1 MQSGN
6 ETNDSPP
13 LSRTNFG
20 TGMSRYAPPIFSH
33 NILDDQKFFSEAIFG
48 PKSHKNLCFII
59 FIDFTRQDSDSFHIN
74 MGMGFKKL
82 HGEDVHASNFT
93 ASKSLSTISLALLT
107 LCLQVHKK
115 WREFVYFEGKEKKV
129 QSRQSPRIEPRAPGL
144 SFPCSDH
151 WAATTGQLTTDH
163 QNPLHTLHRWYRM
176 LHSLRKYHQNSV
188 GVDQKILSTRKEPML
203 SVSLIFSVLERLALA
218 GKWREVVHFKGKE
231 KCPAWLQFSG
241 KSTGSSSTG
250 FDSQ

>member
-1 MQSGN
+1 MI
-6 ETNDSPP
+6 
-13 LSRTNFG
+13 RNFFL
-20 TGMSRYAPPIFSH
+20 RPF
-33 NILDDQKFFSEAIFG
+33 LDQKAT
-48 PKSHKNLCFII
+48 KNLCFII
-59 FIDFTRQDSDSFHIN
+59 FIVFTRQDSDSFHSN

-93 ASKSLSTISLALLT
+93 AGKLWSTISLALLT
-107 LCLQVHKK
+107 LCLQVRKK

-129 QSRQSPRIEPRAPGL
+129 QSWQSPGITGL
-144 SFPCSDH
+144 GFPCSDH
-151 WAATTGQLTTDH
+151 WAATTGQLTTDP

-176 LHSLRKYHQNSV
+176 LHSLRKYRQNSV

-203 SVSLIFSVLERLALA
+203 SVLLIFSVLEHLALA
-218 GKWREVVHFKGKE
+218 GKWREVVHFEGKE